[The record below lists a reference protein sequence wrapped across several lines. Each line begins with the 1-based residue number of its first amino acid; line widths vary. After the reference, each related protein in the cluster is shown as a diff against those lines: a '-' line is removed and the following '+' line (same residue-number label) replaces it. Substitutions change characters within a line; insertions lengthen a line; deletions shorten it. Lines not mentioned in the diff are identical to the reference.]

1 MITSPRTATR
11 PVTAPLVSPT
21 VGHALRLVAEIA
33 GVAAI
38 PVVAYFALRLR
49 LMPLPDINDPAMHT
63 TYVVD
68 PRDFFARYNDLL
80 TPTARMREGA
90 RVGFLVPARISYLL
104 FGPVGGFA
112 FFRYVLALV
121 AVAPAYVLMK
131 RLGGVAA
138 GITAALVIMTCPVIV
153 TAWGTDFPDSAAVSY
168 LIAGL
173 ACLALAWGPNRARWG
188 AAASFL
194 LTMAVWAF
202 ATALVFA
209 GAFAAVYVLLRRW
222 RERDGLG
229 RDLILAAG
237 VSIATTVALAAA
249 SAILL
254 GQLDFIVP
262 TIASMIYLAH
272 PNQTALWHSS
282 SWAWAPYDT
291 YLLVLPVIA
300 LAWLA
305 TAGARFKTLPS
316 SHLVVGLGFIV
327 ALAAAVVLQFFG
339 RLQILEEHYFSSLS
353 WTAAM
358 LTLSL
363 LLVVLGGALFEHRT
377 WRWAPPAM
385 VAAVAVAWEL
395 ASPTPSIPGLGL
407 VAVVALAAV
416 GLAIA
421 ASERRAAVLVAIAV
435 FDAALLI
442 LTVAP
447 VTPHG
452 ELPGVIDSP
461 APQYAAALGGGDSMA
476 LDMYRVS
483 AQLPAFVGPPAYSG
497 QRLVMWWP
505 AAELP
510 ELLEPIGMFHAYF
523 NSVNGGSFGAIN
535 QAGLDDIAQRQ
546 PAQILLMSTDSETD
560 FPACVTSL
568 ARFGPHVVKTGTL
581 TSGSYTLHVWLVK
594 LDRYSR
600 QANSTA

>member
-1 MITSPRTATR
+1 M
-11 PVTAPLVSPT
+11 
-21 VGHALRLVAEIA
+21 
-33 GVAAI
+33 AAI

-90 RVGFLVPARISYLL
+90 RAGFLVPARISYLF

-138 GITAALVIMTCPVIV
+138 GITASLVIVTCPVIV

-168 LIAGL
+168 LIGGL
-173 ACLALAWGPNRARWG
+173 ACLALAWGRNRVGWG
-188 AAASFL
+188 ASASFL

-202 ATALVFA
+202 ATSLVFA
-209 GAFAAVYVLLRRW
+209 GVFAVVYVALRRW
-222 RERDGLG
+222 RDRDGLG
-229 RDLILAAG
+229 RDLMVAAG
-237 VSIATTVALAAA
+237 VSFATTAALAAA

-262 TIASMIYLAH
+262 TIASMVYLAH

-282 SWAWAPYDT
+282 SWAWARYDT

-300 LAWLA
+300 LAWFA
-305 TAGARFKTLPS
+305 AAGTRIKTLPS
-316 SHLVVGLGFIV
+316 SHLVVAVGFIV
-327 ALAAAVVLQFFG
+327 ALAAAVVLQFIG

-353 WTAAM
+353 WAAAT

-363 LLVVLGGALFEHRT
+363 LLVVLGRALFEHRT
-377 WRWAPPAM
+377 WRWMPPVM
-385 VAAVAVAWEL
+385 VGAVALAWEL
-395 ASPTPSIPGLGL
+395 VSPTSSIPWLGL

-421 ASERRAAVLVAIAV
+421 VSQHRPAVLVATAM
-435 FDAALLI
+435 FDAGLLI

-447 VTPHG
+447 VSPHG

-461 APQYAAALGGGDSMA
+461 APQYAAALGGGDSTA

-483 AQLPAFVGPPAYSG
+483 TQLPGFVGPPAYPG

-505 AAELP
+505 AGELSQ
-510 ELLEPIGMFHAYF
+510 LLEPIGMFHAYF

-546 PAQILLMSTDSETD
+546 PAQVLLMSTGSEAQ
-560 FPACVTSL
+560 FPACVASL
-568 ARFGPHVVKTGTL
+568 APFGPHVVKTGTL
-581 TSGSYTLHVWLVK
+581 TSGSYTLHLWLIK
-594 LDRYSR
+594 LDRYAR
-600 QANSTA
+600 